1 MAYGDELIGEIRSSF
16 CKYICLLIHV
26 ILILSIATYHVQDF
40 NISYVTNN
48 GDIIITC
55 IFAISSNAT
64 GCRVDF
70 TSSSDYE
77 QVVDV
82 YKVDDS
88 TVSSITTTVP
98 DGTYDVTVYD
108 VVGDS
113 TVAAITTTT
122 TITNVPVPTSTLY
135 IDTPGKA

>member
-1 MAYGDELIGEIRSSF
+1 MWLQFNIIY
-16 CKYICLLIHV
+16 
-26 ILILSIATYHVQDF
+26 IATYHVQDF
-40 NISYVTNN
+40 AISNVTNN

-55 IFAISSNAT
+55 IFAIGSTAT
-64 GCRVDF
+64 GCLVIF

-77 QVVDV
+77 QVVNV

-108 VVGDS
+108 VVGSDIA
-113 TVAAITTTT
+113 AAITTTV
-122 TITNVPVPTSTLY
+122 TIINVPVHSTS
-135 IDTPGKA
+135 IIPGNAAPQ